1 MIVVVGSL
9 NMDLVVRVPRHPQ
22 PGETLLG
29 SAYETHPGGKGAN
42 QAVAAARAGGRVVM
56 IGRVGQDAFGQRLR
70 EGLQQ
75 DGIDASAVLAVAAP
89 TGVAFI
95 AVDEAGQNSIIVSP
109 GANAT
114 LTEGDLTAAQLSG
127 EALFAG
133 AKVVL
138 LQLETPLESV
148 LAAARL
154 GRAAGAM
161 VILNLAPAQA
171 LTAAQ
176 LRDVDLLLVNESE
189 AAALLNVSEAE
200 VNAQPEAAA
209 AKLLAL
215 VPRAVITLG
224 ARGAA
229 WADRRQVGLQ
239 PAFAVRVVDTTAA
252 GDAFAG
258 ALAVALAGGKTL
270 AQAVRFAAAAG
281 ALAVTKVGAQ
291 PSLPSRAEIAALL
304 DPSESE
310 RSENAF
316 LREWFRGGDA

>member
-1 MIVVVGSL
+1 MVVVGSL

-75 DGIDASAVLAVAAP
+75 DGIDASAVSAVAAP

-114 LTEGDLTAAQLSG
+114 LTEGDLTAAQ
-127 EALFAG
+127 FAG

-138 LQLETPLESV
+138 LQLETPLASV

-200 VNAQPEAAA
+200 VAAQPEAAA
-209 AKLLAL
+209 AKLLAF
-215 VPRAVITLG
+215 VACSANPQAVVTLG

-229 WADRRQVGLQ
+229 WADRQQVGLQ
-239 PAFAVRVVDTTAA
+239 PVFAVRVVDTTAA

-304 DPSESE
+304 DPSEA
-310 RSENAF
+310 RMV
-316 LREWFRGGDA
+316 

>member
-1 MIVVVGSL
+1 MILVVGSL

-42 QAVAAARAGGRVVM
+42 QAVAAARAGGRVMM
-56 IGRVGQDAFGQRLR
+56 IGRVGQDAFGQKLR
-70 EGLQQ
+70 QGLEY
-75 DGIDASAVLAVAAP
+75 DGVDASAVLAVAAP

-95 AVDEAGQNSIIVSP
+95 AVDTAGQNSIIVSP

-114 LTEGDLTAAQLSG
+114 LAASDLAATQ
-127 EALFAG
+127 FAG

-154 GRAAGAM
+154 GRAAGAT

-171 LTAAQ
+171 LSAAQ
-176 LRDVDLLLVNESE
+176 LRDIDLLLVNESE
-189 AAALLNVSEAE
+189 AAALLEASEAE
-200 VNAQPEAAA
+200 VTAQPEAAA
-209 AKLLAL
+209 AKLLAF
-215 VPRAVITLG
+215 VPQVVVTLG
-224 ARGAA
+224 ARGAV
-229 WADRRQVGLQ
+229 WAESEQVGFQ
-239 PAFAVRVVDTTAA
+239 TAFIVRAVDTTAA

-258 ALAVALAGGKTL
+258 ALAVALSGGEKL

-281 ALAVTKVGAQ
+281 ALAVTKAGAQ

-304 DPSESE
+304 E
-310 RSENAF
+310 
-316 LREWFRGGDA
+316 GGDA

>member
-75 DGIDASAVLAVAAP
+75 DGIDASAVSAVAAP

-114 LTEGDLTAAQLSG
+114 LTEGDLTAAQ
-127 EALFAG
+127 FAG

-138 LQLETPLESV
+138 LQLETPLASV

-200 VNAQPEAAA
+200 VAAQPEAAA
-209 AKLLAL
+209 AKLLAF
-215 VPRAVITLG
+215 VACSANPQAVVTLG

-229 WADRRQVGLQ
+229 WADRQQVGLQ
-239 PAFAVRVVDTTAA
+239 PVFAVRVVDTTAA

-304 DPSESE
+304 DPSEA
-310 RSENAF
+310 RMV
-316 LREWFRGGDA
+316 

>member
-1 MIVVVGSL
+1 VMVVVGSL

-114 LTEGDLTAAQLSG
+114 LTEGDLTAAQ
-127 EALFAG
+127 FAG

-138 LQLETPLESV
+138 LQLETPLASV

-200 VNAQPEAAA
+200 VAAQPEAAA
-209 AKLLAL
+209 AKLLAF
-215 VPRAVITLG
+215 VACSANPQAVVTLG

-229 WADRRQVGLQ
+229 WADRQQVGLQ
-239 PAFAVRVVDTTAA
+239 PVFAVRVVDTTAA

-304 DPSESE
+304 DPSEA
-310 RSENAF
+310 RMV
-316 LREWFRGGDA
+316 